1 MGGFAG
7 QARLLG
13 KVLAL
18 HTRVVQLGVGVADLL
33 AADEEL
39 EPLGHAD
46 ERAVRLGER
55 RHDLG
60 VLGDEGRVQALRLEE
75 LAHELVEQARRR
87 ARRGALDALGD
98 AERVERRARGVAR
111 EVLGQLDAER
121 RLEVIRRRDAH

>member
-39 EPLGHAD
+39 EALGHAWK
-46 ERAVRLGER
+46 RAVPLGER
-55 RHDLG
+55 RHANRVVHQERRRVEG
-60 VLGDEGRVQALRLEE
+60 VLEE
-75 LAHELVEQARRR
+75 VPAGR
-87 ARRGALDALGD
+87 ARASACADR
-98 AERVERRARGVAR
+98 RVN
-111 EVLGQLDAER
+111 VLA
-121 RLEVIRRRDAH
+121 